1 MSKVIKMFYELK
13 DASSGE
19 ILESNIGGQE
29 IAFVSGKNQVLE
41 ALESGVIN
49 LSVGQKATIKILAS
63 EGVGEYDENALQT
76 LPKEQF
82 AGIDLKVGMELFG
95 EGEDGS
101 TVRVSVKAIGEND
114 VTVDFNHPYAGRD
127 LEFNVQITE
136 NRDAD
141 ADEEL
146 TGVVA
151 MPHVCGCGGHDHG
164 HGHHHSHGGCGSR
177 GGGCG
182 SHHHDDSDEC
192 CNGAH
197 HDENGGGC
205 CGKHH

>member
-13 DASSGE
+13 DAKTGE
-19 ILESNIGGQE
+19 LLESNIDGQE

-41 ALESGVIN
+41 SLEAGVIN
-49 LSVGQKATIKILAS
+49 LKSGESTIISIPAAQ
-63 EGVGEYDENALQT
+63 GVGEYDEAALQV

-82 AGIDLKVGMELFG
+82 AGIELNEGMELFG

-101 TVRVSVKAIGEND
+101 SVRVIVKAIGENE
-114 VTVDFNHPYAGRD
+114 VTVDFNHPYAGKD
-127 LEFNVQITE
+127 LEFNVKVTE

-151 MPHVCGCGGHDHG
+151 MPHVCGCGGHRHHHEHGGEGCCGG
-164 HGHHHSHGGCGSR
+164 HGHNEDHEDG
-177 GGGCG
+177 
-182 SHHHDDSDEC
+182 EC
-192 CNGAH
+192 CGGRGH
-197 HDENGGGC
+197 GKDGGGC
-205 CGKHH
+205 CGKHNH

>member
-13 DASSGE
+13 DANTGE
-19 ILESNIGGQE
+19 LLESNLGGQE
-29 IAFVSGKNQVLE
+29 IAFVSGKNQVLD
-41 ALESGVIN
+41 ALESGV
-49 LSVGQKATIKILAS
+49 LKLAVGEKATIKIPAS
-63 EGVGEYDENALQT
+63 QGVGEYDERALQI

-82 AGIDLKVGMELFG
+82 AGINLSVGMELFG

-101 TVRVSVKAIGEND
+101 TVRVSVKSIGEND
-114 VTVDFNHPYAGRD
+114 VTVDFNHPYAGKD

-151 MPHVCGCGGHDHG
+151 MPHVCGCGGHSH
-164 HGHHHSHGGCGSR
+164 HGHHHGHG
-177 GGGCG
+177 
-182 SHHHDDSDEC
+182 C

>member
-13 DASSGE
+13 DAKTGE
-19 ILESNIGGQE
+19 LLESNIDGQE

-41 ALESGVIN
+41 SLEAGVIN
-49 LSVGQKATIKILAS
+49 LKSGESTIISIPAAQ
-63 EGVGEYDENALQT
+63 GVGEYDEAALQV

-82 AGIDLKVGMELFG
+82 AGIELNEGMELFG

-101 TVRVSVKAIGEND
+101 SVRVIVKAIGENE
-114 VTVDFNHPYAGRD
+114 VTVDFNHPYAGKD
-127 LEFNVQITE
+127 LEFNVKVTE

-151 MPHVCGCGGHDHG
+151 MSHVCGCGGHGHHHEHGGEGCCGG
-164 HGHHHSHGGCGSR
+164 HGHNEDHEDG
-177 GGGCG
+177 
-182 SHHHDDSDEC
+182 EC
-192 CNGAH
+192 CGGH
-197 HDENGGGC
+197 GHDKDGGGC
-205 CGKHH
+205 CGKHNH

>member
-13 DASSGE
+13 DAKTGE
-19 ILESNIGGQE
+19 LLESNIDGQE
-29 IAFVSGKNQVLE
+29 IAFVSGKNQVLGSLE
-41 ALESGVIN
+41 AGVIN
-49 LSVGQKATIKILAS
+49 LKSGESTIISIPAAQ
-63 EGVGEYDENALQT
+63 GVGEYDEAALQV

-82 AGIDLKVGMELFG
+82 AGIELNEGMELFG

-101 TVRVSVKAIGEND
+101 SVRVIVKAIGENE

-127 LEFNVQITE
+127 LEFNVKITE

-151 MPHVCGCGGHDHG
+151 MPHVCGCGGHGHHHEHGGGGCCGGHGHNEDHEDGECCGGHG
-164 HGHHHSHGGCGSR
+164 HGK
-177 GGGCG
+177 
-182 SHHHDDSDEC
+182 D
-192 CNGAH
+192 
-197 HDENGGGC
+197 GGGC
-205 CGKHH
+205 CGKHNH

>member
-13 DASSGE
+13 DANTGE
-19 ILESNIGGQE
+19 LLESNLGGQE
-29 IAFVSGKNQVLE
+29 IAFVSGKNQVLD
-41 ALESGVIN
+41 ALESGV
-49 LSVGQKATIKILAS
+49 LKLAVGEKATIKIPAS
-63 EGVGEYDENALQT
+63 QGVGEYDERALQI

-82 AGIDLKVGMELFG
+82 AGINLSVGMELFG

-101 TVRVSVKAIGEND
+101 TVRVSVKCIGEND
-114 VTVDFNHPYAGRD
+114 VTVDFNHPYAGKD

-136 NRDAD
+136 YRDAD

-151 MPHVCGCGGHDHG
+151 MPHVCGCGGHSH
-164 HGHHHSHGGCGSR
+164 HGHHHGHGGCGS
-177 GGGCG
+177 
-182 SHHHDDSDEC
+182 HDDDGC

>member
-13 DASSGE
+13 DANTGE
-19 ILESNIGGQE
+19 LLESNLGGQE
-29 IAFVSGKNQVLE
+29 IAFVSGKNQVLD
-41 ALESGVIN
+41 ALESGV
-49 LSVGQKATIKILAS
+49 LKLAVGEKATIKIPAS
-63 EGVGEYDENALQT
+63 QGVGEYNERALQI

-82 AGIDLKVGMELFG
+82 AGINLSVGMELFG

-101 TVRVSVKAIGEND
+101 TVRVIVKSIGEND
-114 VTVDFNHPYAGRD
+114 VTVDFNHPYAGKD

-151 MPHVCGCGGHDHG
+151 MPHVCGCGGHSHH
-164 HGHHHSHGGCGSR
+164 HGHHHGHGGCGS
-177 GGGCG
+177 
-182 SHHHDDSDEC
+182 HDDGC
-192 CNGAH
+192 CNGTH

>member
-13 DASSGE
+13 DAKTGE
-19 ILESNIGGQE
+19 LLESNIDGQE

-41 ALESGVIN
+41 SLEAGVIN
-49 LSVGQKATIKILAS
+49 LKSGESTIISIPAAQ
-63 EGVGEYDENALQT
+63 GVGEYDEAALQV

-82 AGIDLKVGMELFG
+82 AGIELNEGMELFG

-101 TVRVSVKAIGEND
+101 SVRVIVKAIGENE

-127 LEFNVQITE
+127 LEFNVKITE

-151 MPHVCGCGGHDHG
+151 MPHVCGCGGHGHHHEHGGGGCCGGHGHNEDHEDGECCGGHG
-164 HGHHHSHGGCGSR
+164 HGK
-177 GGGCG
+177 
-182 SHHHDDSDEC
+182 D
-192 CNGAH
+192 
-197 HDENGGGC
+197 GGGC
-205 CGKHH
+205 CGKHNH

>member
-13 DASSGE
+13 DANSGE
-19 ILESNIGGQE
+19 LLESNIGGQE

-41 ALESGVIN
+41 ALESGVLN
-49 LSVGQKATIKILAS
+49 LEVGQKATIKIPANQ
-63 EGVGEYDENALQT
+63 GVGEYDENALQV

-82 AGIDLKVGMELFG
+82 AGIDLNIGMELFG

-101 TVRVSVKAIGEND
+101 TVRVTVKAIGEND
-114 VTVDFNHPYAGRD
+114 VTVDFNHPYAGKD

-151 MPHVCGCGGHDHG
+151 MPHVCGCGGHSHEHHHGHGGCGG
-164 HGHHHSHGGCGSR
+164 HGHHH
-177 GGGCG
+177 
-182 SHHHDDSDEC
+182 DDEDEC

>member
-13 DASSGE
+13 DANTGE
-19 ILESNIGGQE
+19 LLESNLGGQE
-29 IAFVSGKNQVLE
+29 IAFVSGKNQVLD
-41 ALESGVIN
+41 ALESGV
-49 LSVGQKATIKILAS
+49 LSLAVGEKATIKIPANQ
-63 EGVGEYDENALQT
+63 GVGEYDESALQT

-82 AGIDLKVGMELFG
+82 AGIDLSVGMELFG

-101 TVRVSVKAIGEND
+101 TVRVSVKSIGEND
-114 VTVDFNHPYAGRD
+114 VTVDFNHPYAGKD

-151 MPHVCGCGGHDHG
+151 MPHVCGCGGHSHH
-164 HGHHHSHGGCGSR
+164 HGHHHGHGGY
-177 GGGCG
+177 G
-182 SHHHDDSDEC
+182 SHDDDGC

>member
-13 DASSGE
+13 DAKTGE
-19 ILESNIGGQE
+19 LLESNIDGQE

-41 ALESGVIN
+41 SLEAGVIN
-49 LSVGQKATIKILAS
+49 LKSGESTIISIPAAQ
-63 EGVGEYDENALQT
+63 GVGEYDEAALQV

-82 AGIDLKVGMELFG
+82 AGIELNEGMELFG

-101 TVRVSVKAIGEND
+101 SVRVIVKAIGENE

-127 LEFNVQITE
+127 LEFNVKITE

-151 MPHVCGCGGHDHG
+151 MPHVCGCGGHGHNEDHEDGECCGGRG
-164 HGHHHSHGGCGSR
+164 HGK
-177 GGGCG
+177 
-182 SHHHDDSDEC
+182 D
-192 CNGAH
+192 
-197 HDENGGGC
+197 GGGC
-205 CGKHH
+205 CGKHNH

>member
-13 DASSGE
+13 DANTGE
-19 ILESNIGGQE
+19 LLESNLGGQE
-29 IAFVSGKNQVLE
+29 IAFVSGKNQVLD
-41 ALESGVIN
+41 ALESGV
-49 LSVGQKATIKILAS
+49 LKLAVGEKATIKIPAS
-63 EGVGEYDENALQT
+63 QGVGEYNERALQI

-82 AGIDLKVGMELFG
+82 AGINLSVGMELFG

-101 TVRVSVKAIGEND
+101 TVRVSVKSIGEND
-114 VTVDFNHPYAGRD
+114 VTVDFNHPYAGKD

-151 MPHVCGCGGHDHG
+151 MPHVCGCGGHSH
-164 HGHHHSHGGCGSR
+164 HGHHHGHGGCGS
-177 GGGCG
+177 
-182 SHHHDDSDEC
+182 HDDGC

>member
-13 DASSGE
+13 DAKTGE
-19 ILESNIGGQE
+19 LLESNIDGQE

-41 ALESGVIN
+41 SLEAGVIN
-49 LSVGQKATIKILAS
+49 LKSGESTIISIPAAQ
-63 EGVGEYDENALQT
+63 GVGEYDEAALQV

-82 AGIDLKVGMELFG
+82 AGIELNEGMELFG

-101 TVRVSVKAIGEND
+101 SVRVIVKAIGENE

-127 LEFNVQITE
+127 LEFNVKITE

-146 TGVVA
+146 TGVVV
-151 MPHVCGCGGHDHG
+151 MPHVCGCGGHGHHHEHGGGGCCGGHGHNEDHEDGECCGGHG
-164 HGHHHSHGGCGSR
+164 HGK
-177 GGGCG
+177 
-182 SHHHDDSDEC
+182 D
-192 CNGAH
+192 
-197 HDENGGGC
+197 GGGC
-205 CGKHH
+205 CGKHNH

>member
-13 DASSGE
+13 DAKTGE
-19 ILESNIGGQE
+19 LLESNIDGQE

-41 ALESGVIN
+41 SLEAGVIN
-49 LSVGQKATIKILAS
+49 LKSGESTIISIPAAQ
-63 EGVGEYDENALQT
+63 GVGEYDEAALQV

-82 AGIDLKVGMELFG
+82 AGIELNEGMELFG

-101 TVRVSVKAIGEND
+101 SVRVIVKAIGENE

-127 LEFNVQITE
+127 LEFNVKITE

-151 MPHVCGCGGHDHG
+151 MPHVCGCGGHGHHHEHGGGGCCGGHGHNEDYEDGECCGGHG
-164 HGHHHSHGGCGSR
+164 HGK
-177 GGGCG
+177 
-182 SHHHDDSDEC
+182 D
-192 CNGAH
+192 
-197 HDENGGGC
+197 GGGC
-205 CGKHH
+205 CGKHNH